1 MILINKNVNSDE
13 IALIYDLFRRCQAGD
28 KSVLNCLFKT
38 QNSRISRIDELAEEY
53 RVKRLEDS
61 ALNPEMEKLNWEY
74 ENEDRNAGFKNENV
88 VFAFDILNK
97 MLFNMKKAYSKGSL
111 ETGYENGVEKE
122 HRAYKKYHS
131 GECDISELSEIMYE
145 VIISIFLSEPDGNGC
160 VTLNSKKNKV
170 PIIDGVSLLKNISYF
185 CCIQIN
191 EGQSKRCDDVP
202 ETEDREDDLQSE
214 SFSRFDGYSFVKWQ
228 HEETERWNNHGEILR
243 LLVYADVL
251 EWLRKHRESIK
262 ILFKSDSY
270 EVQAII
276 DTILS
281 NKEAFVYG
289 DNGYLQL
296 ITQKELQQLI
306 YEKTGIKVVQ
316 SNISI
321 AIKLI
326 EKRLIDHLLYSL
338 NYKIVD
344 TKKDQKGS
352 EVKTGDLQAL
362 NPKKYFKLFGRESM
376 FIYKICSTYHKG
388 TNKDRFLDCIMEHA
402 DVVIPVLSVVKGR
415 KKYDMIN
422 MINGDLDVIDSNVSY
437 GQILSDIV
445 HTLIRDFKDVEAAKI
460 TELKKKYKVADRFV
474 SGKSQMWEADIQ
486 DDYLRIRFWA
496 SENTKHPVWCKIKL
510 NNLLVYE
517 GYENFYICD
526 ESEMLCHLMPKCRRV
541 ITKSDS
547 SHNVF
552 FEKIA

>member
-1 MILINKNVNSDE
+1 MINNNVNSEE

-28 KSVLNCLFKT
+28 KSVLDCLFKT
-38 QNSRISRIDELAEEY
+38 QNRKISRVDELSEEY
-53 RVKRLEDS
+53 RVKSLDS
-61 ALNPEMEKLNWEY
+61 TLNPEMEKLNLEY
-74 ENEDRNAGFKNENV
+74 DNEDRKTGFKNENV
-88 VFAFDILNK
+88 IFAFDILNK
-97 MLFNMKKAYSKGSL
+97 MLFNMKKAYYKGSL

-122 HRAYKKYHS
+122 HRTYKKYHS

-160 VTLNSKKNKV
+160 VTLNGKKNKV
-170 PIIDGVSLLKNISYF
+170 PIIDGVSLLKNISFF

-191 EGQSKRCDDVP
+191 EGQSKRCYDVP
-202 ETEDREDDLQSE
+202 GEEREGDSQSE
-214 SFSRFDGYSFVKWQ
+214 DINRIDEYSFGKWQ

-251 EWLRKHRESIK
+251 EWLRRHRESIK
-262 ILFKSDSY
+262 ILFKSDSV
-270 EVQAII
+270 EVHAII

-281 NKEAFVYG
+281 NKDAFVYG

-296 ITQKELQQLI
+296 VTQKELQQLI
-306 YEKTGIKVVQ
+306 YEKTGVKVVQ

-326 EKRLIDHLLYSL
+326 EQRLIDHLLYSL
-338 NYKIVD
+338 NYEIVD
-344 TKKDQKGS
+344 TKKNQRGS

-362 NPKKYFKLFGRESM
+362 DSKRYFKLFGRESM
-376 FIYKICSTYHKG
+376 FVYKICYSYHKG
-388 TNKDRFLDCIMEHA
+388 TNKDHFLDHIMEHA
-402 DVVIPVLSVVKGR
+402 DMVIPILALAKGR

-422 MINGDLDVIDSNVSY
+422 LLQGDLDVIDNNVSY
-437 GQILSDIV
+437 NQIVSDIV
-445 HTLIRDFKDVEAAKI
+445 HTLISNFQDAEAAKI
-460 TELKKKYKVADRFV
+460 TEFRKQYKVADRFIN
-474 SGKSQMWEADIQ
+474 GKAQMWEADIQ

-496 SENTKHPVWCKIKL
+496 NENIKHPVGCKIEL
-510 NNLLVYE
+510 NNLLAYE
-517 GYENFYICD
+517 GYENFYLCD
-526 ESEMLCHLMPKCRRV
+526 ESEMLCYLMPKCRRV